1 MSWEVEAVRVRLAV
15 IVLVWMPLVFV
26 ACADSGDDAAPAPV
40 ASPSTAPTVLSLAAA
55 SAPSTPTAATASAIL
70 QHLAN
75 RLGVDPSVLLLVGFE
90 PRQWPDGC
98 LGLENTSSVCSQ
110 AFVAGWLATLR
121 APDGS
126 EYHYRGAGARFAPE
140 P

>member
-1 MSWEVEAVRVRLAV
+1 MVTKVVRVRLAV
-15 IVLVWMPLVFV
+15 IVLLCMPLVFFG
-26 ACADSGDDAAPAPV
+26 CANSADDSTSTPV
-40 ASPSTAPTVLSLAAA
+40 ASPSTAPTMLSLAAA
-55 SAPSTPTAATASAIL
+55 SVPSTPTAATTSAML

-75 RLGVDPSVLLLVGFE
+75 RLDVSPSTLVLIGFE

-98 LGLENTSSVCSQ
+98 LGLESTSGVCSQ

-126 EYHYRGAGARFAPE
+126 EYRYRGAGSRFAPE

>member
-1 MSWEVEAVRVRLAV
+1 M
-15 IVLVWMPLVFV
+15 
-26 ACADSGDDAAPAPV
+26 
-40 ASPSTAPTVLSLAAA
+40 
-55 SAPSTPTAATASAIL
+55 L

-75 RLGVDPSVLLLVGFE
+75 RLDVSPSTLVLIGFE

-98 LGLENTSSVCSQ
+98 LGLESTSGVCSQ

-126 EYHYRGAGARFAPE
+126 EYRYRGAGSRFVAE